1 MSWHDLLGFILIL
14 GAAAAI
20 PGPDVAAV
28 VGSGLSGG
36 LSRAFSVI
44 VGIILG
50 HAVWMTAA
58 FTGLAALA
66 VALGPAF
73 MLIKIGAIAY
83 LLWLAWGLWNAP
95 VAPLEANAEGSASR
109 SRAGI
114 LTGLAVALSNPKA
127 LVFFSAVVPS
137 VLPLERL
144 TLGDDAL
151 LVLCSSAVFVVVFGA
166 WALLAAKAR
175 QFLGHAA
182 NRRGFNRISA
192 MLIAG
197 SAALVATR

>member
-44 VGIILG
+44 IGIILG

-66 VALGPAF
+66 AALGPAF
-73 MLIKIGAIAY
+73 LLIKIGAIAY

-95 VAPLEANAEGSASR
+95 VAPLEANTQASAAP

-151 LVLCSSAVFVVVFGA
+151 LILCSSAVFVVVFGA

-175 QFLGHAA
+175 QFLGNAA

>member
-1 MSWHDLLGFILIL
+1 MLIL

-20 PGPDVAAV
+20 PGPDVAAI

-44 VGIILG
+44 IGIIMG

-58 FTGLAALA
+58 ITGLAALA
-66 VALGPAF
+66 AALGPAF
-73 MLIKIGAIAY
+73 LLIKIGAIGY
-83 LLWLAWGLWNAP
+83 LLYLARGLWSAP
-95 VAPLEANAEGSASR
+95 ITPLPADAPSAAPN
-109 SRAGI
+109 RAGI
-114 LTGLAVALSNPKA
+114 ITGLAVALSNPKA

-137 VLPLERL
+137 VLPLESLRL
-144 TLGDDAL
+144 SDDAL
-151 LVLCSSAVFVVVFGA
+151 LILCSSAVFVVVFGA

-175 QFLGHAA
+175 QFLGNAA
-182 NRRGFNRISA
+182 NRRGFNRVSA
-192 MLIAG
+192 LLIAG

>member
-20 PGPDVAAV
+20 PGPDVAAI
-28 VGSGLSGG
+28 VGTGLSGG

-44 VGIILG
+44 IGIILG
-50 HAVWMTAA
+50 HTLWMTAA

-66 VALGPAF
+66 AALGPAF
-73 MLIKIGAIAY
+73 LAIKIGAIAY
-83 LLWLAWGLWNAP
+83 LLYLAWGLWRAP
-95 VAPLEANAEGSASR
+95 VTPLPGDAPSAGP

-114 LTGLAVALSNPKA
+114 ATGLAVALSNPKA
-127 LVFFSAVVPS
+127 LVFFSAVLPS

-151 LVLCSSAVFVVVFGA
+151 LILCSSGVFVVVFGA

-175 QFLGHAA
+175 RLLGSAA
-182 NRRGFNRISA
+182 SRRGFNRVSA
-192 MLIAG
+192 VLIAG